1 MMAAEPQRAPHRA
14 RKRFGQN
21 FLHDPG
27 VIARIVDAIDPR
39 PGQAIVEIGP
49 GRAALTGALIKRAG
63 HIRAIEIDRDLAAVL
78 RERFSADELTL
89 IETDALK
96 VDWSDIATS
105 MCSPPVTTRPPS
117 AGICSPPAAA
127 RPPPA
132 GAGDELGAARRS
144 SLSLRII
151 GNLPYNISTPLLF
164 ALLPIAER
172 VIDQH
177 FMLQK
182 EVVDRMVAAPGS
194 KTYGRLSVM
203 LQFRYRLVKL
213 FDVPRGAFTPAPQVT
228 SSVVRMQPR
237 AVTEL
242 PEVDAESF
250 ARVVSA
256 AFGQRRKTLRNALAP
271 LLGADDIAAA
281 GVDPQ
286 ARAET
291 LSVQSFVDLT
301 RRFTTAKTI

>member
-1 MMAAEPQRAPHRA
+1 MMAAEPRHAPHRA

-27 VIARIVDAIDPR
+27 VVARIVDAIDPR
-39 PGQAIVEIGP
+39 PDQAIVEIGP

-63 HIRAIEIDRDLAAVL
+63 HIRAIEIDRDLAAAL

-96 VDWSDIATS
+96 VDWRAIATT
-105 MCSPPVTTRPPS
+105 MCSPPVTTRPP
-117 AGICSPPAAA
+117 
-127 RPPPA
+127 PA
-132 GAGDELGAARRS
+132 GARDDLGAARRS
-144 SLSLRII
+144 SLSLRIV

-203 LQFRYRLVKL
+203 LQFRYRLSKL

-242 PEVDAESF
+242 PEIDAESF
-250 ARVVSA
+250 ARVVAA
-256 AFGQRRKTLRNALAP
+256 AFGQRRKTLRNSLAP
-271 LLGADDIAAA
+271 LLGADDIVAA

-291 LSVQSFVDLT
+291 LSVQSFIDLT
-301 RRFTTAKTI
+301 RRLATAKTI

>member
-1 MMAAEPQRAPHRA
+1 MMAAEPRHAPHRA

-27 VIARIVDAIDPR
+27 VVARIVDAIDPR
-39 PGQAIVEIGP
+39 PDQAIVEIGP

-63 HIRAIEIDRDLAAVL
+63 HIRAIEIDRDLAAAL
-78 RERFSADELTL
+78 LERFSADELTL

-96 VDWSDIATS
+96 VDWRAIATT
-105 MCSPPVTTRPPS
+105 MCSPPVTTRPP
-117 AGICSPPAAA
+117 
-127 RPPPA
+127 PA
-132 GAGDELGAARRS
+132 GARDDLGAARRS
-144 SLSLRII
+144 SLSLRIV

-203 LQFRYRLVKL
+203 LQFRYRLSKL

-242 PEVDAESF
+242 PEIDAESF
-250 ARVVSA
+250 ARVVAA
-256 AFGQRRKTLRNALAP
+256 AFGQRRKTLRNSLAP
-271 LLGADDIAAA
+271 LLGADDIVAA

-301 RRFTTAKTI
+301 RRFATAKTI